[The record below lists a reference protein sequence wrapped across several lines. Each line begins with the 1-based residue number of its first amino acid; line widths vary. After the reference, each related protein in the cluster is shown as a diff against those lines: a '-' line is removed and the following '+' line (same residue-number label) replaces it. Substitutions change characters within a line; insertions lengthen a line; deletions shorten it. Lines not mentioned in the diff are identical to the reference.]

1 MSCHSP
7 FGRECTDK
15 DATGIVHKLDA
26 VARLFEVQDQVFG
39 SVLVGESEGLFDV
52 VDLDDQTLLDGLPD
66 DIDSGQR
73 VGLTVDLLLDL
84 FEKFRLQVDCDKDD
98 LGVDPVLGL

>member
-1 MSCHSP
+1 M
-7 FGRECTDK
+7 
-15 DATGIVHKLDA
+15 
-26 VARLFEVQDQVFG
+26 FG

-73 VGLTVDLLLDL
+73 VGLSVNLLLDL
-84 FEKFRLQVDCDKDD
+84 FEQFRLQVDRDKND
-98 LGVDPVLGL
+98 LRVDPVLGL